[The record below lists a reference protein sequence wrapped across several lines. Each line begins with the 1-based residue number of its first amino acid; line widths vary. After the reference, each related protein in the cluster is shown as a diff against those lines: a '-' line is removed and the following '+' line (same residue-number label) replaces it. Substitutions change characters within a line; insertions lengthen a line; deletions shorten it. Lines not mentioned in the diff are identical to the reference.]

1 MLPRVSRATPQCVLG
16 FQISAFEMPD
26 APAIEAGVLFIFEG
40 GLLGSRILLLAAV
53 VHRLGMLAKRQH
65 DAPLIRNDTASRRI
79 AASGAMRLSF
89 CQQALPSAL
98 AQPS

>member
-1 MLPRVSRATPQCVLG
+1 MLRQSKPGFFLFSR
-16 FQISAFEMPD
+16 
-26 APAIEAGVLFIFEG
+26 EAYLVPEFFA
-40 GLLGSRILLLAAV
+40 LAAV

-65 DAPLIRNDTASRRI
+65 DAPLVRKDTASRRI